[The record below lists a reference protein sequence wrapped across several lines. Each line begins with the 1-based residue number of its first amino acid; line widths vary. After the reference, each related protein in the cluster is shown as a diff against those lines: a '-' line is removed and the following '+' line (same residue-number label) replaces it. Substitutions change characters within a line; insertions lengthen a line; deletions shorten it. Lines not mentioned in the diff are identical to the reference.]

1 MNYAQSYQSIS
12 RYTDAEE
19 ARLVWEEHVIEAYDA
34 AMEAAE
40 QAVRARLA
48 QEFDGDIPGE
58 VEAVL
63 SEELA
68 QRRLNRLML
77 ARQMEVAL

>member
-1 MNYAQSYQSIS
+1 MHAQSYQSIS

-19 ARLVWEEHVIEAYDA
+19 ARMEWEDRVVEAYDA

-40 QAVRARLA
+40 QAVRAKLA
-48 QEFDGDIPGE
+48 QEFDGEKAGE
-58 VEAVL
+58 VDAVI

-68 QRRLNRLML
+68 QRHLNRIAL
-77 ARQMEVAL
+77 ARQMEVTL

>member
-1 MNYAQSYQSIS
+1 MHAQSYQSIS

-19 ARLVWEEHVIEAYDA
+19 ARIEWEERVVEAYDA

-40 QAVRARLA
+40 QAVRAKLA
-48 QEFDGDIPGE
+48 QEFGGEMGGE
-58 VEAVL
+58 VDAVI

-68 QRRLNRLML
+68 QRHLHRIALS
-77 ARQMEVAL
+77 RQMEVQP

>member
-19 ARLVWEEHVIEAYDA
+19 ARIAWEDRVVEAYDA

-40 QAVRARLA
+40 QAVRAKVA

-58 VEAVL
+58 VDAVL

-77 ARQMEVAL
+77 ARQMEVTL

>member
-1 MNYAQSYQSIS
+1 VNYAQSYQSIR
-12 RYTDAEE
+12 RYSDAEE
-19 ARLVWEEHVIEAYDA
+19 ARIAWEDRVVEAYDL
-34 AMEAAE
+34 AMEQAE

-58 VEAVL
+58 VDAVI

>member
-1 MNYAQSYQSIS
+1 MHAQSYQSIS

-19 ARLVWEEHVIEAYDA
+19 ARMVWEDRVIEAYDL
-34 AMEAAE
+34 AMEQAE

-58 VEAVL
+58 VDAVI

-68 QRRLNRLML
+68 QRRLNRIAL
-77 ARQMEVAL
+77 ARLPEVAL

>member
-19 ARLVWEEHVIEAYDA
+19 ARMEWEDRVVEAYDL
-34 AMEAAE
+34 AMEQAE

-48 QEFDGDIPGE
+48 QEFGGDIPGAVEE
-58 VEAVL
+58 VIY
-63 SEELA
+63 EELA
-68 QRRLNRLML
+68 QRRLNRIML
-77 ARQMEVAL
+77 ARQMEVTL

>member
-19 ARLVWEEHVIEAYDA
+19 ARMVWEERVIEAYDA

-58 VEAVL
+58 VDAVI

-68 QRRLNRLML
+68 QRRLNRIAL
-77 ARQMEVAL
+77 ARQMEVSL

>member
-19 ARLVWEEHVIEAYDA
+19 ARMEWEDRVVEAYDL
-34 AMEAAE
+34 AMEQAE
-40 QAVRARLA
+40 LAVRAKLA
-48 QEFDGDIPGE
+48 QEFGGDIPGE
-58 VEAVL
+58 VDAVL

-77 ARQMEVAL
+77 ARQMEVTL

>member
-19 ARLVWEEHVIEAYDA
+19 ARMEWEDRVIDAYDA

-40 QAVRARLA
+40 LAVRAKLA
-48 QEFDGDIPGE
+48 QEFDGDMPGE
-58 VEAVL
+58 VDAVI
-63 SEELA
+63 SAELA
-68 QRRLNRLML
+68 ERRLHRIM
-77 ARQMEVAL
+77 ATRQMEVTL

>member
-1 MNYAQSYQSIS
+1 MHAQSYQSIS

-19 ARLVWEEHVIEAYDA
+19 ARIAWEDRVVEAYDA

-40 QAVRARLA
+40 LAVRANLA
-48 QEFDGDIPGE
+48 REFDGEMGAE

-63 SEELA
+63 CEELA
-68 QRRLNRLML
+68 QRRLSRIAV

>member
-19 ARLVWEEHVIEAYDA
+19 ARIAWEDRVVEAYDL
-34 AMEAAE
+34 AMEQAE
-40 QAVRARLA
+40 LAVRARLA

-58 VEAVL
+58 VDAVI
-63 SEELA
+63 SAELA
-68 QRRLNRLML
+68 ERRLHRIAL
-77 ARQMEVAL
+77 AQQMEVQP

>member
-19 ARLVWEEHVIEAYDA
+19 ARIAWEDRVVEAYDL
-34 AMEAAE
+34 AMEQAE
-40 QAVRARLA
+40 LAVRARLA

-58 VEAVL
+58 VDAVI

-68 QRRLNRLML
+68 QRRLNRIM
-77 ARQMEVAL
+77 AAQQMEVAL

>member
-19 ARLVWEEHVIEAYDA
+19 ARMVWEERVIEAYDA

-48 QEFDGDIPGE
+48 QEFGGEIGGE
-58 VEAVL
+58 VDAVI

-68 QRRLNRLML
+68 QRRLNRIAL
-77 ARQMEVAL
+77 ARLPEVTL

>member
-19 ARLVWEEHVIEAYDA
+19 ARMVWEEHVIEAYDA

-40 QAVRARLA
+40 QAVRAKLS
-48 QEFDGDIPGE
+48 QEFDGDMPGE
-58 VEAVL
+58 VDAVI

-68 QRRLNRLML
+68 QRRLNRIMA